1 MKIVKFAFIALIA
14 FFSVSTIQAQT
25 ADDIINKN
33 INAVGGKDILSKI
46 NSIYVEGTVTAMG
59 SDYNTKVNSVSGKA
73 LKSETEVNGSTI
85 IQCITDTGGWTL
97 NPLMGQSDPTPMTA
111 DELKLAKSSL
121 DIRGQLFNYQ
131 DKGFTATLLG
141 RDSVQGMST
150 YKIKLVD
157 KAGSEFTYYIDPGTY
172 YILKLDTK
180 ASLGGKDISNSSS
193 YSNYKKTDF
202 GYVMANTIATS
213 NMGYDITINYVKVE
227 INKNIDPK
235 IFAMPK

>member
-1 MKIVKFAFIALIA
+1 
-14 FFSVSTIQAQT
+14 
-25 ADDIINKN
+25 
-33 INAVGGKDILSKI
+33 
-46 NSIYVEGTVTAMG
+46 
-59 SDYNTKVNSVSGKA
+59 
-73 LKSETEVNGSTI
+73 
-85 IQCITDTGGWTL
+85 
-97 NPLMGQSDPTPMTA
+97 
-111 DELKLAKSSL
+111 
-121 DIRGQLFNYQ
+121 
-131 DKGFTATLLG
+131 
-141 RDSVQGMST
+141 MST